1 MNSRGFATSGFRDR
15 HPTGLDYLGS
25 ARQSHPHIFKF
36 PIPMTYPSFMQRIM
50 LRAVITGNTMPKDI
64 TEQIVDAGKAAVRLS
79 ALDANTKNEALKAMA
94 EALYANRDRIL
105 KANAEDMTAAKK
117 LMEQGKLT
125 KSMVDRLQVNDGKI
139 NGMIAGIED
148 VESFDDPV
156 GETISSI
163 ELDDNLTLYQVRS
176 PIGLLGVIFES
187 RPDVLPQ
194 IMSLCLKSGNAVAFK
209 GGSEAFNSNR
219 ALFEILSEAAASAGV
234 PKEAF
239 VLMETHEDISN
250 ILGMDEYIDLLIPR
264 GSNSF
269 VKYIEDNTRIPVMG
283 HSEGLCNIYVDE
295 YADLEKAFRV
305 TLDSKIQYPAA
316 CNAVENLLVHSA
328 VAEKFLPGMCKL
340 FRDNGVEIRGDERV
354 VATEGVGEIIP
365 AAENEWAIEYNEPII
380 AVKTVDSVEEA
391 AEFIGKYGSGHTDAI
406 VTENR
411 ENMSY
416 FVKMVDAADVFVNA
430 STRFA
435 DGYRFGKGAEVGIS
449 TGKIHARGPVGMEG
463 LMIYKYILIG
473 EGQDVRDYA
482 GGTKKFKHRQVE
494 RECPL

>member
-1 MNSRGFATSGFRDR
+1 
-15 HPTGLDYLGS
+15 
-25 ARQSHPHIFKF
+25 
-36 PIPMTYPSFMQRIM
+36 
-50 LRAVITGNTMPKDI
+50 MPKDI
-64 TEQIVDAGKAAVRLS
+64 TEQIIEAEKAAVRLS
-79 ALDANTKNEALKAMA
+79 SLDGRVKNKALGAMADALDKN
-94 EALYANRDRIL
+94 RSRIL
-105 KANAEDMTAAKK
+105 KANAEDVANAEK
-117 LMEQGKLT
+117 LVEQGRLT
-125 KSMVDRLQVNDGKI
+125 RSMVDRLLVNDGKI
-139 NGMIAGIED
+139 NGMIVGIND

-156 GETISSI
+156 GETMSTI

-194 IMSLCLKSGNAVAFK
+194 IMSLCIKSGNAVAFK

-250 ILGMDEYIDLLIPR
+250 ILGLDEYIDLLIPR

-283 HSEGLCNIYVDE
+283 HSEGLCNVYVDE
-295 YADLEKAFRV
+295 FADLEKAYSV
-305 TLDSKIQYPAA
+305 VLDSKIQYPAA
-316 CNAVENLLVHSA
+316 CNAMENLLVHAA
-328 VAEKFLPGMCKL
+328 VAEKFLPNMCRL
-340 FRDNGVEIRGDERV
+340 FRNNGVEIRGDERV
-354 VATEGVGEIIP
+354 RKIKDVGDVIP
-365 AAENEWAIEYNEPII
+365 AAENEWAEEYNELII
-380 AVKTVDSVEEA
+380 AIKTVDSVEEA
-391 AEFIGKYGSGHTDAI
+391 AEFIGRYGSGHTDAI
-406 VTENR
+406 VTENK
-411 ENMSY
+411 ENMTY

-449 TGKIHARGPVGMEG
+449 TGKIHSRGPVGMEG
-463 LMIYKYILIG
+463 LMIYKYVLIG
-473 EGQDVRDYA
+473 EGQKVKDYA
-482 GGTKKFKHRQVE
+482 SGDKKFTHKHIE

>member
-1 MNSRGFATSGFRDR
+1 
-15 HPTGLDYLGS
+15 
-25 ARQSHPHIFKF
+25 
-36 PIPMTYPSFMQRIM
+36 
-50 LRAVITGNTMPKDI
+50 MPKDI
-64 TEQIVDAGKAAVRLS
+64 TQQIIEAEKAAVRLS
-79 ALDANTKNEALKAMA
+79 SLDAKVKNEALRAMA
-94 EALYANRDRIL
+94 DALDKNRDRIL
-105 KANAEDMTAAKK
+105 KANAEDMANAEK
-117 LMEQGKLT
+117 LVEQGKLT
-125 KSMVDRLQVNDGKI
+125 RSMVDRLHVNDNKI
-139 NGMIAGIED
+139 TGMIVGIND

-156 GETISSI
+156 GETMSSI

-194 IMSLCLKSGNAVAFK
+194 IMSLCIKSGNAVAFK

-219 ALFEILSEAAASAGV
+219 ALFEILSEAAGSAGV

-283 HSEGLCNIYVDE
+283 HSEGLCNIYIDE
-295 YADLEKAFRV
+295 FADLEKAYRV

-316 CNAVENLLVHSA
+316 CNAIENLLVHSSI
-328 VAEKFLPGMCKL
+328 AEKFLPNMCKL
-340 FRDNGVEIRGDERV
+340 FRDNNVEIRGDERV
-354 VATEGVGEIIP
+354 MEIKGIGDIIP
-365 AAENEWAIEYNEPII
+365 AAENEWAEEYNEPII
-380 AVKTVDSVEEA
+380 AIKIVDSVEEA
-391 AEFIGKYGSGHTDAI
+391 TEFIGRYGSGHTDAI
-406 VTENR
+406 ITENEER
-411 ENMSY
+411 MTY

-449 TGKIHARGPVGMEG
+449 TGKIHSRGPVGMEG

-473 EGQDVRDYA
+473 EGQEVKDYA
-482 GGTKKFKHRQVE
+482 SGDRKFTHKHIE

>member
-1 MNSRGFATSGFRDR
+1 
-15 HPTGLDYLGS
+15 
-25 ARQSHPHIFKF
+25 
-36 PIPMTYPSFMQRIM
+36 
-50 LRAVITGNTMPKDI
+50 MPKDI
-64 TEQIVDAGKAAVRLS
+64 TEQIIEAEKAAVRLS
-79 ALDANTKNEALKAMA
+79 SLDGRVKNKALRAMADALDKN
-94 EALYANRDRIL
+94 RSRIL
-105 KANAEDMTAAKK
+105 KANAEDVANAEK
-117 LMEQGKLT
+117 LVEQGRLT
-125 KSMVDRLQVNDGKI
+125 RSMVDRLLVNDGKI
-139 NGMIAGIED
+139 NGMIVGIND

-156 GETISSI
+156 GETMSTI

-194 IMSLCLKSGNAVAFK
+194 IMSLCIKSGNAVAFK

-250 ILGMDEYIDLLIPR
+250 ILGLDEYIDLLIPR

-283 HSEGLCNIYVDE
+283 HSEGLCNVYVDE
-295 YADLEKAFRV
+295 FADLEKAYSV
-305 TLDSKIQYPAA
+305 VLDSKIQYPAA
-316 CNAVENLLVHSA
+316 CNAMENLLVHAA
-328 VAEKFLPGMCKL
+328 VAEKFLPNMCRL

-354 VATEGVGEIIP
+354 RKIKDVGDVIP
-365 AAENEWAIEYNEPII
+365 AAENEWAEEYNELII
-380 AVKTVDSVEEA
+380 AIKTVDSVEEA
-391 AEFIGKYGSGHTDAI
+391 AEFIGRYGSGHTDAI
-406 VTENR
+406 VTENK
-411 ENMSY
+411 ENMTY

-449 TGKIHARGPVGMEG
+449 TGKIHSRGPVGMEG
-463 LMIYKYILIG
+463 LMIYKYVLIG
-473 EGQDVRDYA
+473 EGQKVKDYA
-482 GGTKKFKHRQVE
+482 SGDKKFTHKHIE

>member
-1 MNSRGFATSGFRDR
+1 
-15 HPTGLDYLGS
+15 
-25 ARQSHPHIFKF
+25 
-36 PIPMTYPSFMQRIM
+36 
-50 LRAVITGNTMPKDI
+50 MPKDI
-64 TEQIVDAGKAAVRLS
+64 TEQIIEAEKAAVRLS
-79 ALDANTKNEALKAMA
+79 SLDGRVKNKALGAMADALDKN
-94 EALYANRDRIL
+94 RSRIL
-105 KANAEDMTAAKK
+105 KANAEDVANAEK
-117 LMEQGKLT
+117 LVEQGRLT
-125 KSMVDRLQVNDGKI
+125 RSMVDRLLVNDGKI
-139 NGMIAGIED
+139 NGMIVGIND

-156 GETISSI
+156 GETMSTI

-194 IMSLCLKSGNAVAFK
+194 IMSLCIKSGNAVAFK

-250 ILGMDEYIDLLIPR
+250 ILGLDEYIDLLIPR

-283 HSEGLCNIYVDE
+283 HSEGLCNVYVDE
-295 YADLEKAFRV
+295 FADLEKAYSV
-305 TLDSKIQYPAA
+305 VLDSKIQYPAA
-316 CNAVENLLVHSA
+316 CNAMENLLVHAA
-328 VAEKFLPGMCKL
+328 VAEKFLPNMCRL

-354 VATEGVGEIIP
+354 RKIKDVGDVIP
-365 AAENEWAIEYNEPII
+365 AAENEWAEEYNELII
-380 AVKTVDSVEEA
+380 AIKTVDSVEEA
-391 AEFIGKYGSGHTDAI
+391 AEFIGRYGSGHTDAI
-406 VTENR
+406 VTENK
-411 ENMSY
+411 ENMTY

-449 TGKIHARGPVGMEG
+449 TGKIHSRGPVGMEG
-463 LMIYKYILIG
+463 LMIYKYVLIG
-473 EGQDVRDYA
+473 EGQKVKDYA
-482 GGTKKFKHRQVE
+482 SGDKKFTHKHLE

>member
-1 MNSRGFATSGFRDR
+1 
-15 HPTGLDYLGS
+15 
-25 ARQSHPHIFKF
+25 
-36 PIPMTYPSFMQRIM
+36 
-50 LRAVITGNTMPKDI
+50 MPKDI
-64 TEQIVDAGKAAVRLS
+64 TEQIIEAEKAAVRLS
-79 ALDANTKNEALKAMA
+79 SLDGRVKNKALRAMADALDKN
-94 EALYANRDRIL
+94 RSRIL
-105 KANAEDMTAAKK
+105 KANAEDVANAEK
-117 LMEQGKLT
+117 LVEQGRLT
-125 KSMVDRLQVNDGKI
+125 RSMVDRLLVNDGKI
-139 NGMIAGIED
+139 NGMIVGIND

-156 GETISSI
+156 GETMSTI

-194 IMSLCLKSGNAVAFK
+194 IMSLCIKSGNAVAFK

-250 ILGMDEYIDLLIPR
+250 ILGLDEYIDLLIPR

-283 HSEGLCNIYVDE
+283 HSEGLCNVYVDE
-295 YADLEKAFRV
+295 FADLEKAYSV
-305 TLDSKIQYPAA
+305 VLDSKIQYPAA
-316 CNAVENLLVHSA
+316 CNAMENLLVHAA
-328 VAEKFLPGMCKL
+328 VAEKFLPNMCRL

-354 VATEGVGEIIP
+354 RKIKDVGDVIP
-365 AAENEWAIEYNEPII
+365 AAENEWAEEYNELII
-380 AVKTVDSVEEA
+380 AIKTVDSVEEA
-391 AEFIGKYGSGHTDAI
+391 AEFIGRYGSGHTDAI
-406 VTENR
+406 VTENK
-411 ENMSY
+411 EKMTY

-449 TGKIHARGPVGMEG
+449 TGKIHSRGPVGMEG
-463 LMIYKYILIG
+463 LMIYKYVLIG
-473 EGQDVRDYA
+473 EGQKVKDYA
-482 GGTKKFKHRQVE
+482 SGDKKFTHKHIE

>member
-1 MNSRGFATSGFRDR
+1 
-15 HPTGLDYLGS
+15 
-25 ARQSHPHIFKF
+25 
-36 PIPMTYPSFMQRIM
+36 
-50 LRAVITGNTMPKDI
+50 MPKDI
-64 TEQIVDAGKAAVRLS
+64 TEQIIEAEKAAVRLS
-79 ALDANTKNEALKAMA
+79 SLDGRVKNKALGAMADALDKN
-94 EALYANRDRIL
+94 RSRIL
-105 KANAEDMTAAKK
+105 KANAEDVANAEK
-117 LMEQGKLT
+117 LVKQGRLT
-125 KSMVDRLQVNDGKI
+125 RSMVDRLLVNDGKI
-139 NGMIAGIED
+139 NGMIVGIND

-156 GETISSI
+156 GETMSAI

-194 IMSLCLKSGNAVAFK
+194 IMSLCIKSGNAVAFK

-250 ILGMDEYIDLLIPR
+250 ILGLDEYIDLLIPR

-283 HSEGLCNIYVDE
+283 HSEGLCNVYVDE
-295 YADLEKAFRV
+295 FADLEKAYSV
-305 TLDSKIQYPAA
+305 VLDSKIQYPAA
-316 CNAVENLLVHSA
+316 CNAMENLLVHAA
-328 VAEKFLPGMCKL
+328 VAEKFLPNMCRL

-354 VATEGVGEIIP
+354 RKIKDVGDVIP
-365 AAENEWAIEYNEPII
+365 AAENEWAEEYNELII
-380 AVKTVDSVEEA
+380 AIKTVDSVEEA
-391 AEFIGKYGSGHTDAI
+391 AEFIGRYGSGHTDAI
-406 VTENR
+406 VTENK
-411 ENMSY
+411 ENMTY

-449 TGKIHARGPVGMEG
+449 TGKIHSRGPVGMEG
-463 LMIYKYILIG
+463 LMIYKYVLIG
-473 EGQDVRDYA
+473 EGQKVKDYA
-482 GGTKKFKHRQVE
+482 SGDKKFTHKHIE

>member
-1 MNSRGFATSGFRDR
+1 
-15 HPTGLDYLGS
+15 
-25 ARQSHPHIFKF
+25 
-36 PIPMTYPSFMQRIM
+36 
-50 LRAVITGNTMPKDI
+50 MPKDI
-64 TEQIVDAGKAAVRLS
+64 TEQIIEAEKAAVRLS
-79 ALDANTKNEALKAMA
+79 SLDGRVKNKALRAMADALDKN
-94 EALYANRDRIL
+94 RSRIL
-105 KANAEDMTAAKK
+105 KANAEDVANAEK
-117 LMEQGKLT
+117 LVEQGRLT
-125 KSMVDRLQVNDGKI
+125 RSMVDRLLVNDGKI
-139 NGMIAGIED
+139 NGMIVGIND

-156 GETISSI
+156 GETMSTI

-194 IMSLCLKSGNAVAFK
+194 IMSLCIKSGNAVAFK

-250 ILGMDEYIDLLIPR
+250 ILGLDEYIDLLIPR

-283 HSEGLCNIYVDE
+283 HSEGLCNVYVDE
-295 YADLEKAFRV
+295 FADLEKAYSV
-305 TLDSKIQYPAA
+305 VLDSKIQYPAA
-316 CNAVENLLVHSA
+316 CNAMENLLVHAA
-328 VAEKFLPGMCKL
+328 VAEKFLPNMCRL
-340 FRDNGVEIRGDERV
+340 FRNNGVEIRGDERV
-354 VATEGVGEIIP
+354 RKIKDVGDVIP
-365 AAENEWAIEYNEPII
+365 AAENEWAEEYNELII
-380 AVKTVDSVEEA
+380 AIKTVDSVEEA
-391 AEFIGKYGSGHTDAI
+391 AEFIGRYGSGHTDAI
-406 VTENR
+406 VTENK
-411 ENMSY
+411 EKMTY

-449 TGKIHARGPVGMEG
+449 TGKIHSRGPVGMEG
-463 LMIYKYILIG
+463 LMIYKYVLIG
-473 EGQDVRDYA
+473 EGQKVKDYA
-482 GGTKKFKHRQVE
+482 SGDKKFTHKHLE

>member
-1 MNSRGFATSGFRDR
+1 MS
-15 HPTGLDYLGS
+15 
-25 ARQSHPHIFKF
+25 
-36 PIPMTYPSFMQRIM
+36 
-50 LRAVITGNTMPKDI
+50 KDV
-64 TEQIVDAGKAAVRLS
+64 TEQIIEAGKAAVKLS
-79 ALDANTKNEALKAMA
+79 AMNTKIKNEALNAMA
-94 EALYANRDRIL
+94 RSLDENRERIL
-105 KANAEDMTAAKK
+105 SANAEDMANAEK
-117 LMEQGKLT
+117 LVEQGKLT
-125 KSMVDRLQVNDGKI
+125 RSMVDRLHVDNNKI
-139 NGMIAGIED
+139 TGMIAGIKD

-156 GETISSI
+156 GETMSSI

-219 ALFEILSEAAASAGV
+219 ALFEILSEAADSAGV
-234 PKEAF
+234 PKEVF

-250 ILGMDEYIDLLIPR
+250 ILGMDEHIDLLIPR

-283 HSEGLCNIYVDE
+283 HSEGLCNIFVDE
-295 YADLEKAFRV
+295 YADMEKAYPV
-305 TLDSKIQYPAA
+305 VLDSKIQYPAA
-316 CNAVENLLVHSA
+316 CNAIENLLVHSS
-328 VAEKFLPGMCKL
+328 VAEKFLPNMCKL
-340 FRDNGVEIRGDERV
+340 FKDNNVEIRGDERV
-354 VATEGVGEIIP
+354 LEIVGSEEVIP
-365 AAENEWAIEYNEPII
+365 AAEDEWAEEYNEPII
-380 AVKTVDSVEEA
+380 AIKIVDSVEEA
-391 AEFIGKYGSGHTDAI
+391 TEFIGRYGSGHTDAI
-406 VTENR
+406 ITENR
-411 ENMSY
+411 DNMSY

-473 EGQDVRDYA
+473 EGQQVKDYA
-482 GGTKKFKHRQVE
+482 SGDKKFTHNHIE
-494 RECPL
+494 GECPF

>member
-1 MNSRGFATSGFRDR
+1 
-15 HPTGLDYLGS
+15 
-25 ARQSHPHIFKF
+25 
-36 PIPMTYPSFMQRIM
+36 
-50 LRAVITGNTMPKDI
+50 MPKDI
-64 TEQIVDAGKAAVRLS
+64 TEQIIEAEKAAVRLS
-79 ALDANTKNEALKAMA
+79 SLDGRVKNKALRAMADALDKN
-94 EALYANRDRIL
+94 RSRIL
-105 KANAEDMTAAKK
+105 KANAEDVANAEK
-117 LMEQGKLT
+117 LVKQGRLT
-125 KSMVDRLQVNDGKI
+125 RSMVDRLLVNDGKI
-139 NGMIAGIED
+139 NGMIVGIND

-156 GETISSI
+156 GETMSAI

-194 IMSLCLKSGNAVAFK
+194 IMSLCIKSGNAVAFK

-250 ILGMDEYIDLLIPR
+250 ILGLDEYIDLLIPR

-283 HSEGLCNIYVDE
+283 HSEGLCNVYVDE
-295 YADLEKAFRV
+295 FADLEKAYSV
-305 TLDSKIQYPAA
+305 VLDSKIQYPAA
-316 CNAVENLLVHSA
+316 CNAMENLLVHAA
-328 VAEKFLPGMCKL
+328 VAEKFLPNMCRL

-354 VATEGVGEIIP
+354 RKIKDVGDVIP
-365 AAENEWAIEYNEPII
+365 AAENEWAEEYNELII
-380 AVKTVDSVEEA
+380 AIKTVDSVEEA
-391 AEFIGKYGSGHTDAI
+391 AEFIGRYGSGHTDAI
-406 VTENR
+406 VTENK
-411 ENMSY
+411 ENMTY

-449 TGKIHARGPVGMEG
+449 TGKIHSRGPVGMEG
-463 LMIYKYILIG
+463 LMIYKYVLIG
-473 EGQDVRDYA
+473 EGQKVKDYA
-482 GGTKKFKHRQVE
+482 SGDKKFTHKHIE

>member
-1 MNSRGFATSGFRDR
+1 
-15 HPTGLDYLGS
+15 
-25 ARQSHPHIFKF
+25 
-36 PIPMTYPSFMQRIM
+36 
-50 LRAVITGNTMPKDI
+50 MPKDI
-64 TEQIVDAGKAAVRLS
+64 TEQIINAEKAAVRLS
-79 ALDANTKNEALKAMA
+79 SLDAKVKNEALRAMA
-94 EALYANRDRIL
+94 EALDKNRERIL
-105 KANAEDMTAAKK
+105 KANAEDMAKAEK

-125 KSMVDRLQVNDGKI
+125 KSMVDRLHVNDGKI
-139 NGMIAGIED
+139 TGMIVGIKD

-156 GETISSI
+156 GETMSTI
-163 ELDDNLTLYQVRS
+163 ELDDGLTLYQVRS

-194 IMSLCLKSGNAVAFK
+194 IMSLCIKSGNAVAFK

-219 ALFEILSEAAASAGV
+219 ALFEILSEAAGSAGV

-264 GSNSF
+264 GSNNF

-295 YADLEKAFRV
+295 FADLKKACSV
-305 TLDSKIQYPAA
+305 VLDSKIQYPAA
-316 CNAVENLLVHSA
+316 CNAVENLLVHVS
-328 VAEKFLPGMCKL
+328 VAEKFLPNMCKL
-340 FRDNGVEIRGDERV
+340 FRDNNVEIRGDERV
-354 VATEGVGEIIP
+354 VKIKGIGDIIP
-365 AAENEWAIEYNEPII
+365 ASENEWAEEYNEPII
-380 AVKTVDSVEEA
+380 AIKTVDSVEEA
-391 AEFIGKYGSGHTDAI
+391 TEFIGRYGSGHTDAI
-406 VTENR
+406 ITEDK
-411 ENMSY
+411 ENMTY

-449 TGKIHARGPVGMEG
+449 TGKIHSRGPVGMEG

-473 EGQDVRDYA
+473 EGQEVKDYA
-482 GGTKKFKHRQVE
+482 SGDRKFTHKHVE